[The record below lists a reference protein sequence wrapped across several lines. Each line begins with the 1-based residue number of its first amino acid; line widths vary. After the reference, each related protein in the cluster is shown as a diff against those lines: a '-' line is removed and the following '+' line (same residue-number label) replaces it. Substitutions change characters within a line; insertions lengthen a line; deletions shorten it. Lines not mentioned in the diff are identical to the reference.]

1 MTTLGTDKHQYAEAN
16 LYCWIVGDS
25 LNDVFPIAIQTD
37 NTVGCFRTKIREE
50 NSEALKLVDAK
61 SLILWKVCF
70 DATFIFIN
78 KLSLSVLL

>member
-1 MTTLGTDKHQYAEAN
+1 MGTLGTDKHQYAEAN

-37 NTVGCFRTKIREE
+37 NTVGCLRTKVREE
-50 NSEALKLVDAK
+50 NGQALKLVDAK

-70 DATFIFIN
+70 DATFTN
-78 KLSLSVLL
+78 KLRLSVLL